1 MVIDTK
7 ASEILIF
14 FNFFFFTDWMF
25 WLKLV
30 VIIVIAKYLL
40 LSQLHGAGFQI

>member
-7 ASEILIF
+7 ASEILF
-14 FNFFFFTDWMF
+14 FLIFFFTDWMF
-25 WLKLV
+25 WLKFV
-30 VIIVIAKYLL
+30 VIIVIPKYLL